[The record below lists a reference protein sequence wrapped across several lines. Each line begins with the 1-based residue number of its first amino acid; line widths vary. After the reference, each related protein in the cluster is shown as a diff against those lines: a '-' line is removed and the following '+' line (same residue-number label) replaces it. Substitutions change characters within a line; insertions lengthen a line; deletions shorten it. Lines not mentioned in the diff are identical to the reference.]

1 MKIVTSLVFI
11 AALGMIGCGNNNKNL
26 ITATGTIEATEVTVS
41 AQASGPVKLLRVDE
55 GNRVNAGD
63 TLLVL
68 DNTDWVYQ
76 LQQAQAGLDGTEA
89 QLRMAREGMR
99 EEDVLQAEAN
109 FKSAAN
115 DLKRMEELAKS
126 RSISDKQLEDT
137 RTRYTLMQQT
147 WIKMKRGSRIE
158 EIQIAKAR
166 RDQSLAQVSS
176 LNKKVN
182 DCVVTAPLAGT
193 VTKRFVEKGELV
205 GQGMPLVR
213 IANLARMNIMIYVP
227 EVELPRIALGQRATI
242 RVDAF
247 ADRDFQGTVTFISP
261 TAEFTPKNIQTKDD
275 RTKLVFGVRIAVD
288 NPDGTLKAGIPADV
302 TLPTVQ

>member
-1 MKIVTSLVFI
+1 MKTATSFVII
-11 AALGMIGCGNNNKNL
+11 ATLGMIGCGNNNKNL

-41 AQASGPVKLLRVDE
+41 AQASGPVKHLRVEE
-55 GNRVNAGD
+55 GNRVSAGD

-68 DNTDWVYQ
+68 ENTDWLYQ
-76 LQQAQAGLDGTEA
+76 LQQAQAGLDGAEA
-89 QLRMAREGMR
+89 QLRMAKEGMR

-109 FKSAAN
+109 FKSAES

-126 RSISDKQLEDT
+126 RSISEKQLEDA
-137 RTRYTLMQQT
+137 RTRYTLMQQM
-147 WIKMKRGSRIE
+147 WMKMKRGSRTE

-176 LNKKVN
+176 LNKRVN
-182 DCVVTAPLAGT
+182 DCVVTASLAGT

-213 IANLARMNIMIYVP
+213 ISNLTRMNIMIYIP
-227 EVELPRIALGQRATI
+227 EVELPRIVLGQQATI

-247 ADRDFQGTVTFISP
+247 ATRDFKGTVTFISP

-275 RTKLVFGVRIAVD
+275 RTKLVFGVRLTVD
-288 NPDGTLKAGIPADV
+288 NPDGILKAGIPADV
-302 TLPTVQ
+302 TLPTGQ

>member
-68 DNTDWVYQ
+68 DNTDWLYQ

-126 RSISDKQLEDT
+126 RSISDKQLEDA

-147 WIKMKRGSRIE
+147 WMKMKRGSRIE

-213 IANLARMNIMIYVP
+213 IANLGRMNIMIYVP
-227 EVELPRIALGQRATI
+227 EVELPRIVLGQRATI

-247 ADRDFQGTVTFISP
+247 ANRDFQGTVTFISP

-275 RTKLVFGVRIAVD
+275 RTKLVFGVRLAVD

-302 TLPTVQ
+302 TLPTGQ

>member
-109 FKSAAN
+109 FKSAEN

-227 EVELPRIALGQRATI
+227 EVELPRIALGQQAAI

-275 RTKLVFGVRIAVD
+275 RTKLVFGVRLAVD

-302 TLPTVQ
+302 TLPTGQ

>member
-109 FKSAAN
+109 FKSAEN

-126 RSISDKQLEDT
+126 RSISDKQLEDA

-275 RTKLVFGVRIAVD
+275 RTKLVFGVRLAVD

-302 TLPTVQ
+302 TLPTGQ

>member
-275 RTKLVFGVRIAVD
+275 RTKLVFGVRLAVD

-302 TLPTVQ
+302 TLPTGQ